1 MSKIGTIRKVIPASA
16 AYQDQAQVALA
27 RALPNT
33 APGEVEFSHV
43 VYTLRDED
51 RGEPDASLPGLCMAL
66 TDVGLSLDSEA
77 PPADVLALLREAD
90 RRIEEFQR
98 DGRVPG
104 FVPSDFSRAYRVL
117 RAVAATSLAPGSLFC
132 EWGSGFGVISCL
144 AAMLEFDAIG
154 IEIDDD
160 LVDAAQQLADD
171 FELPVE
177 FIRGSFLPAG
187 CKVDAKERDGFAWLA
202 TDERRPTQERELEPS
217 DFDVIF
223 AYPWPDEE
231 DATAAI
237 FDRYASKG
245 AILITY
251 HGGDEF
257 RARRKTRRK

>member
-1 MSKIGTIRKVIPASA
+1 M
-16 AYQDQAQVALA
+16 
-27 RALPNT
+27 
-33 APGEVEFSHV
+33 
-43 VYTLRDED
+43 
-51 RGEPDASLPGLCMAL
+51 
-66 TDVGLSLDSEA
+66 LD
-77 PPADVLALLREAD
+77 
-90 RRIEEFQR
+90 
-98 DGRVPG
+98 
-104 FVPSDFSRAYRVL
+104 
-117 RAVAATSLAPGSLFC
+117 
-132 EWGSGFGVISCL
+132 
-144 AAMLEFDAIG
+144 FDAIG

-187 CKVDAKERDGFAWLA
+187 CKVDAKERDGFAWLT

-237 FDRYASKG
+237 FDRYASQG
-245 AILITY
+245 AILLTY